1 MRWRSSSSRK
11 PCGAGPGGTGGLTGG
26 GPLPRPARFGTPA
39 KGRPGRLTSAWRW
52 LALATLLALGALWLV
67 RLLLPVDRREVP
79 AFIWQPCADAPS
91 RDRCVVDGDTIR
103 LDGETVRIAGLDAP
117 ELAGRCE
124 AERIAA
130 RAARDALIGW
140 LSEGGFTSAPE
151 PGGNDRYGRPL
162 RILSRNGVS
171 VADALVSRGVA
182 RPYAGEAR
190 LDWCAAEG

>member
-1 MRWRSSSSRK
+1 MRWRSSSPRK
-11 PCGAGPGGTGGLTGG
+11 PRGTGPSGTGGLTGG

-39 KGRPGRLTSAWRW
+39 KRRPGRLRSAWRW
-52 LALATLLALGALWLV
+52 LALATLTAVGALWLA
-67 RLLLPVDRREVP
+67 RLLLPVGRQEVP
-79 AFIWQPCADAPS
+79 PSIWQPCADAPS
-91 RDRCVVDGDTIR
+91 LARCVVDGDTIR

-130 RAARDALIGW
+130 RVALDALIGW
-140 LSEGGFTSAPE
+140 LSEGAFTIAPQ

-162 RILSRNGVS
+162 RSLSRNGAS
-171 VADALVSRGVA
+171 AAEALVSRGVA

-190 LDWCAAEG
+190 IDWCAGNG